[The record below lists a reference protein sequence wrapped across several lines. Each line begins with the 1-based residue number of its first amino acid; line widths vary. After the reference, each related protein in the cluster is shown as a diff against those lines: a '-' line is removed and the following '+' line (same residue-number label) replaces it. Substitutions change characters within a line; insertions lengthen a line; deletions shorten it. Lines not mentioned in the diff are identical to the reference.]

1 MGKPKAPK
9 PPDPKETAAAQT
21 GTNVAT
27 AAANAATGNVNQVTP
42 YGNLTYDQTGTY
54 AFTDPTTGQT
64 YNLPQY
70 TATQTLSE
78 AGQQMLDA
86 NNQAGINMANLG
98 SQLSGQLQDH
108 FGQSGISTEGLPEIG
123 GDTSADRQ
131 RIEAALRHRMEPQL
145 NRNRESIMSRLAGQG
160 IKEGST
166 AFDRAMNRHDEQRN
180 DANMQAI
187 IHGGNEMTRQGSEA
201 RANRAQLMNERYAA
215 RGQPIN
221 EITALMSGSQVR
233 DPRFVPAQGATIPT
247 TDYAGLVNQNY
258 NQQMGRYQTQN
269 ANWMNTM
276 GGLFNLGSAAIM
288 AG

>member
-1 MGKPKAPK
+1 MGKPKAPT
-9 PPDPKETAAAQT
+9 PPDPQETAAAQT

-54 AFTDPTTGQT
+54 AFTDPTTGAT

-78 AGQQMLDA
+78 AGQTMLDN
-86 NNQAGINMANLG
+86 NNQAGINMSQLG
-98 SQLSGQLQDH
+98 AQLSGQLQDH
-108 FGQSGISTEGLPEIG
+108 FSQPGISTEGLPEIG
-123 GDTSADRQ
+123 GDTSADRL
-131 RIEAALRHRMEPQL
+131 RIEEALRHRMEPQL
-145 NRNRESIMSRLAGQG
+145 DRNRESMMARLAGQG

-187 IHGGNEMTRQGSEA
+187 IHGGNEMSRLGSEA
-201 RANRAQLMNERYAA
+201 RANRSQLMNERFAA

-221 EITALMSGSQVR
+221 EITALMSGSQVQN
-233 DPRFVPAQGATIPT
+233 PNFVPAQGATIPT

-258 NQQMGRYQTQN
+258 AQQMGVYNQQN
-269 ANWMNTM
+269 ANWQNTM
-276 GGLFNLGSAAIM
+276 GGLFGLGSAAIIGM
-288 AG
+288 